1 MLHKK
6 ATAGKT
12 FSYNFRYANPAHND
26 FASAGVPF
34 CWRAVPTSPSRSRL
48 VRRQLKSIYSLP
60 YKRSVAPSFQ

>member
-26 FASAGVPF
+26 LAI
-34 CWRAVPTSPSRSRL
+34 AVENL
-48 VRRQLKSIYSLP
+48 L
-60 YKRSVAPSFQ
+60 KRSWSTFGNSTKKAP

>member
-48 VRRQLKSIYSLP
+48 VRRQL
-60 YKRSVAPSFQ
+60 